1 MYSVSR
7 FKCIDGKPD
16 EMEIET
22 WAEAY
27 FGSMMNIFNGF
38 FCHVGINDAL
48 SRMVKI
54 PFEKL
59 VQEQLDGESQEVI
72 DIAVA
77 KVKDLADIEIEHIKA
92 YAE

>member
-22 WAEAY
+22 WAEAF

-38 FCHVGINDAL
+38 FCHVDIKDAL
-48 SRMVKI
+48 SRIIKI
-54 PFEKL
+54 PFEQL
-59 VQEQLDGESQEVI
+59 VREQLDGESQEVI

-77 KVKDLADIEIEHIKA
+77 RVKELAETEIEYIKA